1 MNKKFLS
8 AILFGAMLATTT
20 STFVSCKDYDDD
32 INGLQEQVDSNKSA
46 LESQISNLQTALNAA
61 QATADAATTAAE
73 AAKKAADDAQTAAD
87 KAAADIAA
95 AQAAA
100 QAAVAQA
107 KAEAIAQAKADAQAL
122 LADYA
127 KTADVEAAI
136 SELAGQIEGI
146 EAGLNTL
153 KAYDEDIKSIA
164 QLKSDL
170 ATQAAAVKKLQDAI
184 GDNNLS
190 DILDDIAEL
199 QTKVEAAA
207 TAADLNKV
215 KTDLGTVTT
224 QISEI
229 NAALTT
235 IHTLIDNI
243 TSLTFIPTKYNG
255 LECGLQILNFYSV
268 EVMKN
273 NKSVSVGSS
282 NTKALYRVNPSNVD
296 QTEYTWEFVNR
307 VVTNEINSRAT
318 GDNTDLIS
326 IAKGEADGDARL
338 FTLNLNRNAYS
349 EEEANIITLKATS
362 EEGLSVYS
370 DYVAVNYETLDDFE
384 LVRLDAAGEET
395 DGYLY
400 NNEVPEIEAECDT
413 VLVYNGQLD
422 LKPITELW
430 VKNDKALA
438 EYDIDGITYE
448 FTLPAEYKAEDAQKT
463 NQQWFV
469 QLEDGVLEANE
480 TNLTESLIP
489 AIGRTP
495 IVKAEGKVNGEVVAT
510 AYIKVE
516 IVEEIV
522 ETPEIDDLEDI
533 IVEMGAAKEYEY
545 HSLKSDFAQ
554 QVVLNM
560 SWEDINNKI
569 YGKSGLTSTKFWTKY
584 GNDKNEYTIKVT
596 TTKKDDSTDTLIEE
610 TCDAEDDNTFEG
622 QGFKAEVGPFAQAQ
636 TTSTIKAYINNLIKT
651 ENTYKDIDG
660 KGAEYTLTIT
670 IPSNNKKEYADFVLV
685 QKVYVKED
693 CTAYTYNPLYYFNT
707 YAPANAENCIVVK
720 GQLNGT
726 WEMSSVV
733 SEHFAKL
740 EEENIWEYYNKV
752 NNVASLSF
760 SWAAGTEG
768 VNPTGDQ
775 NADFTVA
782 LSEAMTKAYEVK
794 NMTYQTTLVN
804 SETCNFNYN
813 IVFVNPFKAGAA
825 QEVNVY
831 GNGIGENKGQ
841 VAPQV
846 TVLDTENDVIYSW
859 DAETEA
865 FALSEKA
872 SEDYKVAEPQ
882 VKYAF
887 DKTNGDYKELIQNMS
902 AGSTLIVDENSG
914 EFTWKNEGST
924 LKRDY
929 VLPVVATVT
938 FENLSEVKCVINVR
952 LTANK

>member
-107 KAEAIAQAKADAQAL
+107 KAEAIAAAKADAQAL

-190 DILDDIAEL
+190 DILNDIAEL

-243 TSLTFIPTKYNG
+243 TSLTFIPTKFNG
-255 LECGLQILNFYSV
+255 LGCGLQIINFYSV
-268 EVMKN
+268 EVKKN
-273 NKSVSVGSS
+273 NNWVSVGSS

-307 VVTNEINSRAT
+307 VISRAT
-318 GDNTDLIS
+318 GDKTDLIS
-326 IAKGEADGDARL
+326 IAKGEPDGDARL

-349 EEEANIITLKATS
+349 KDVAANIITLKATS

-370 DYVAVNYETLDDFE
+370 DYVAVNYEPLSEFE
-384 LVRLDAAGEET
+384 LVRLDADGEET

-400 NNEVPEIEAECDT
+400 NNVPAITADCDT
-413 VLVYNGQLD
+413 VLVYNGELD

-430 VKNDKALA
+430 VKNKKALA

-469 QLEDGVLEANE
+469 QLADGVLEANE

-495 IVKAEGKVNGEVVAT
+495 IVKAEGKVNGQVVAT

-545 HSLKSDFAQ
+545 HSLKSNFAQ

-569 YGKSGLTSTKFWTKY
+569 YGKSGLTSTQFWNKY
-584 GNDKNEYTIKVT
+584 GNGNNKYTIKVT
-596 TTKKDDSTDTLIEE
+596 TTNKSNKEVNLIEKTCNAE
-610 TCDAEDDNTFEG
+610 TDNTVAE
-622 QGFKAEVGPFAQAQ
+622 QGFKAEVGPFAAAQ

-693 CTAYTYNPLYYFNT
+693 CTAYTYNPLYYFDT
-707 YAPANAENCIVVK
+707 FAPANAENCIVVK
-720 GQLNGT
+720 GQLNDEDT

-740 EEENIWEYYNKV
+740 EGENIWEYYNKV
-752 NNVASLSF
+752 NNVESLSF

-768 VNPTGDQ
+768 VNPTGVQ
-775 NADFTVA
+775 NANFTVA
-782 LSEAMTKAYEVK
+782 LSEAMTEAYEVK

-804 SETCNFNYN
+804 GETCNFNYN

-859 DAETEA
+859 DVVNEA
-865 FALSEKA
+865 LALSEKA
-872 SEDYKVAEPQ
+872 TEDYKVNTPV

-887 DKTNGDYKELIQNMS
+887 DKTNADYKELIQNMS
-902 AGSTLIVDENSG
+902 AGSTLSVHEDSG
-914 EFTWKNEGST
+914 VFTWKNEGST

-938 FENLSEVKCVINVR
+938 FENLSEVECVINVR

>member
-73 AAKKAADDAQTAAD
+73 AAKKAADNAQTAAD

-107 KAEAIAQAKADAQAL
+107 KAEAIAAAKADAQAL

-207 TAADLNKV
+207 TADDLNKV

-224 QISEI
+224 QISGI
-229 NAALTT
+229 DAALTT

-243 TSLTFIPTKYNG
+243 TSLTFIPTKDNDT
-255 LECGLQILNFYSV
+255 LCGLQLINFYSV
-268 EVMKN
+268 EVL
-273 NKSVSVGSS
+273 NKQQEWVSVGSS

-307 VVTNEINSRAT
+307 VISRAT
-318 GDNTDLIS
+318 GDKTDLIS
-326 IAKGEADGDARL
+326 IAKGEADGDERL

-349 EEEANIITLKATS
+349 ENVAANIITLKATS
-362 EEGLSVYS
+362 EEGVSVYS
-370 DYVAVNYETLDDFE
+370 DYVAVNYEPLKEFE
-384 LVRLDAAGEET
+384 LVRLDADLEET

-400 NNEVPEIEAECDT
+400 NKVPEIEAECDT
-413 VLVYNGQLD
+413 VLVYNGKLD

-430 VKNDKALA
+430 VKDVKALA
-438 EYDIDGITYE
+438 KYDIDGITYE
-448 FTLPAEYKAEDAQKT
+448 FTLPAEYKAEDTQKT

-533 IVEMGAAKEYEY
+533 IVEMGATKEYEY
-545 HSLKSDFAQ
+545 HSLTDVFAE

-569 YGKSGLTSTKFWTKY
+569 YGKSGLTSTKFWNKY
-584 GNDKNEYTIKVT
+584 GNGNNEYIIKVT
-596 TTKKDDSTDTLIEE
+596 TTDKDNETVTLITE
-610 TCDAEDDNTFEG
+610 TCDAETDNTVAE
-622 QGFKAEVGPFAQAQ
+622 QGFKAEVGPFAKPQ
-636 TTSTIKAYINNLIKT
+636 TTSTIKASINNSIKT

-693 CTAYTYNPLYYFNT
+693 CTAYTYNPLYYFET

-720 GQLNGT
+720 GQLNDEDT

-740 EEENIWEYYNKV
+740 EEGNIWAYYNKV

-768 VNPTGDQ
+768 VNPTGVQ
-775 NADFTVA
+775 TTDFTVA
-782 LSEAMTKAYEVK
+782 LSEAMTEAYEVK

-804 SETCNFNYN
+804 GETCNFNYN

-859 DAETEA
+859 DVETEA

-872 SEDYKVAEPQ
+872 SEDYKVDAPQ

-887 DKTNGDYKELIQNMS
+887 DQTSADYKELIQNMS
-902 AGSTLIVDENSG
+902 AGSTLSVDENSG

-924 LKRDY
+924 LKKDY

>member
-61 QATADAATTAAE
+61 QATADAATTAAD
-73 AAKKAADDAQTAAD
+73 AAKKAADNAQNAAD
-87 KAAADIAA
+87 KAAADIVA

-107 KAEAIAQAKADAQAL
+107 KAEAIAAAKADAQAL

-146 EAGLNTL
+146 EAGLSTL

-170 ATQAAAVKKLQDAI
+170 ATQAAAVEKLQDAI

-215 KTDLGTVTT
+215 KTDLGTVIN

-243 TSLTFIPTKYNG
+243 TSLTFIPTKDNDTQ
-255 LECGLQILNFYSV
+255 CGLQLINFYSV
-268 EVMKN
+268 EVLN
-273 NKSVSVGSS
+273 DEQEWVSVGSS

-307 VVTNEINSRAT
+307 VISRAT
-318 GDNTDLIS
+318 GDKTDLIS

-349 EEEANIITLKATS
+349 EDVAANIITLKATS
-362 EEGLSVYS
+362 EEGHSVYS
-370 DYVAVNYETLDDFE
+370 DYVAVKYSPLNEFE
-384 LVRLDAAGEET
+384 LVRLDADGKET

-400 NNEVPEIEAECDT
+400 NDVPAIKDKCDT
-413 VLVYNGQLD
+413 VLVYNGELD

-430 VKNDKALA
+430 VKDQKALA

-448 FTLPAEYKAEDAQKT
+448 FTLPDEYNADDTQET

-469 QLEDGVLEANE
+469 QLSDDGVLEANE

-522 ETPEIDDLEDI
+522 ETPEIDDLKDI
-533 IVEMGAAKEYEY
+533 IVEMGAAQEYEY
-545 HSLKSDFAQ
+545 HSLKSDFAE

-560 SWEDINNKI
+560 GWEDINNKI
-569 YGKSGLTSTKFWTKY
+569 YGKSGLTSTQFWTKY
-584 GNDKNEYTIKVT
+584 GNSDNEYTIKLT
-596 TTKKDDSTDTLIEE
+596 TTDKDNKTVTLIEQTCSAE
-610 TCDAEDDNTFEG
+610 TNNEVAK
-622 QGFKAEVGPFAQAQ
+622 QGFKAEVGPFAEAQ
-636 TTSTIKAYINNLIKT
+636 TTSTIKASINNSIKT

-693 CTAYTYNPLYYFNT
+693 CTAYTYNPLYYFDAF
-707 YAPANAENCIVVK
+707 APANAENCIVVK
-720 GQLNGT
+720 GQLNEEDT

-740 EEENIWEYYNKV
+740 EEGNIWAYYNKV

-768 VNPTGDQ
+768 VNPTGVQD
-775 NADFTVA
+775 ADFTVA
-782 LSEAMTKAYEVK
+782 LSEAMTEAYEVK

-804 SETCNFNYN
+804 GETCNFNYN
-813 IVFVNPFKAGAA
+813 IVFVNPFKAGAT

-859 DAETEA
+859 DVETGA
-865 FALSEKA
+865 LTLSEKA
-872 SEDYKVAEPQ
+872 SGDYKVDTPV

-887 DKTNGDYKELIQNMS
+887 DEENADYQELIQNMS
-902 AGSTLIVDENSG
+902 AGSTLSVDENSG
-914 EFTWKNEGST
+914 VFTWKNEGST
-924 LKRDY
+924 LKKDY